1 MTKILDDD
9 VKKTIGRKIQICR
22 FLFSAVL
29 LVSFAVLSGTIPQY
43 AHAAGLGK
51 ITVFSVLGQPL
62 RAEVEIMATRDE
74 LVNMNAQLAPEEA
87 FKQMGLDYPRVLSE
101 IEFNVAK
108 RPNGQPI
115 IKLSTLSPVNDP
127 FIDMLLEL
135 SWPKGRIVRE
145 YTFLLDPQEPLT
157 HRQEPAQVVSSVPEV
172 SSGSRN
178 SRISNATRERAVK
191 SASADT
197 AATFDAP
204 APSGQLDD
212 GPADVYQDTSGT
224 FASSPDRRT
233 FEVKEGDTLYKVARE
248 VKPEGVSLDRVLLGL
263 FRANQ
268 KAFEGKNIHRIR
280 SGQVLSIPDRQ
291 EFEKISSK
299 EARRVVAQ
307 SSNWGSYRNTLAG
320 IAKQS
325 PAQEGQGRQGAAG
338 KITPKVED
346 KAAAIVD
353 RKDRVKV
360 SPTRLS
366 QKGNSSKWSEE
377 DRIAKEKALSEASER
392 ITALEKRVS
401 DLQNL
406 IAMKDSMLAEREQ
419 RAKQASQSASVQT
432 PQPAATQQVAPPAP
446 PPPQQVAT
454 PQPTVVA
461 RPPAPQPPRPAVPPR
476 KPVVPPPPP
485 EDPGI
490 IDTLL
495 DNWILIAG
503 GLGVLALLGGG
514 AYFFLRWRRSRGEE
528 EIPLDSIMTMADET
542 EVDGA
547 SVFQEDGGQSI
558 DTSRSARGSQLSQSD
573 RLSDFSRANP
583 SNIDTEEVDVIAEA
597 EMYMTFSRDAQAE
610 EVLLEAKQKDPKR
623 YDIHV
628 KLLEIYSHRK
638 DVKQFEALAVE
649 LFSETGGVGEH
660 WEKAAALGVRL
671 DPSNSLYGGAAP
683 NPMAIKPLPLQE
695 STVVMPGELSQMART
710 AMSQQTQKPAE
721 SGIDF
726 NIGMSTNAS
735 PAQAAPISLEIT
747 DVAPI
752 AAPARDAVSLETTNI
767 APITSQSRGAVSQ
780 PSAPKSA
787 PTAPELSLTSSA
799 INPPAP
805 GTSTSF
811 SMSTIDLDLKAPDLV
826 ISEESSGERGSSL
839 SDSFVTP
846 HRPPSDDDNM
856 LEFSPASDI
865 SPNEEVNTKLDLA
878 KAYHDMGDIDGAR
891 ELLREVV
898 QEGSAEQKGKAQAM
912 LDQLG
917 A

>member
-9 VKKTIGRKIQICR
+9 VKKTIGRKIQTCR

-29 LVSFAVLSGTIPQY
+29 LVSFAVLSGTVPQR

-62 RAEVEIMATRDE
+62 RAEVEIMAVRDE

-101 IEFNVAK
+101 IEFSVSK

-135 SWPKGRIVRE
+135 SWPKGRIIRE

-157 HRQEPAQVVSSVPEV
+157 HRQEPAQVVSNVPEV
-172 SSGSRN
+172 SSSGSRN

-197 AATFDAP
+197 FDT
-204 APSGQLDD
+204 PSAQLDG
-212 GPADVYQDTSGT
+212 GPADVYQETPDT
-224 FASSPDRRT
+224 FASLPSSDRRT
-233 FEVKEGDTLYKVARE
+233 FEIKEGDTLYKVARE

-268 KAFEGKNIHRIR
+268 KAFEGKNIHRIK

-307 SSNWGSYRNTLAG
+307 SSNWGAYRNTLAG

-346 KAAAIVD
+346 KAAAVVD

-366 QKGNSSKWSEE
+366 RTGDSSKWSEE
-377 DRIAKEKALSEASER
+377 DRIAKEKALGEASQR
-392 ITALEKRVS
+392 IAALEKSVS

-406 IAMKDSMLAEREQ
+406 LAMKDRSLAELEQ
-419 RAKQASQSASVQT
+419 RAKQA
-432 PQPAATQQVAPPAP
+432 PQPAPVQPSQSVATQATQQPPAVVPPAPASQPPVATRPPAP
-446 PPPQQVAT
+446 PP
-454 PQPTVVA
+454 
-461 RPPAPQPPRPAVPPR
+461 RPAPPQ
-476 KPVVPPPPP
+476 KTVVPPPPP
-485 EDPGI
+485 PEEPGM

-503 GLGVLALLGGG
+503 GLGALALLGGG
-514 AYFFLRWRRSRGEE
+514 AYFFLRWRRSREEE
-528 EIPLDSIMTMADET
+528 EIPLDSIMTMAGET
-542 EVDGA
+542 EIDGA
-547 SVFQEDGGQSI
+547 SVFQEGGGQSI
-558 DTSRSARGSQLSQSD
+558 DTSRGARASQLSQSD

-583 SNIDTEEVDVIAEA
+583 GNIDTEEVDVIAEA

-610 EVLLEAKQKDPKR
+610 EVLLEAKEKDPKR

-628 KLLEIYSHRK
+628 KLLEIYEHRK
-638 DVKQFEALAVE
+638 DMKQFEALAVE
-649 LFSETGGVGEH
+649 LFSETGGVGEY

-671 DPSNSLYGGAAP
+671 DPSSSLYGGGAS

-726 NIGMSTNAS
+726 NIGAS

-752 AAPARDAVSLETTNI
+752 AAPARNAVSLETTNI
-767 APITSQSRGAVSQ
+767 APITPQSRGAVLQ
-780 PSAPKSA
+780 PSAPKGA
-787 PTAPELSLTSSA
+787 PTAPELNLTSSA

-811 SMSTIDLDLKAPDLV
+811 NMSTIDLDLKAPDLV
-826 ISEESSGERGSSL
+826 ISEESAGERSESL

-846 HRPPSDDDNM
+846 HRPPSENDDM